1 MKTFKSIFAALLIM
15 VTSLF
20 AFQASAND
28 DKLVEKART
37 AVSSASPDDWYTLA
51 SWAEKC
57 IKKGVNLKEA
67 AEWLDKSISIKETA
81 YNLSVKGDYYVAN
94 KLPEKA
100 LETYIRSIELGR
112 TDEEFD
118 MQAVQNKIT
127 KLISKK

>member
-1 MKTFKSIFAALLIM
+1 MKSLRTIFAALLIM
-15 VTSLF
+15 ATSLF

-37 AVSSASPDDWYTLA
+37 AVSSASPDDWHTLA

-67 AEWLDKSISIKETA
+67 SEWLDKSIAIRETA

-100 LETYIRSIELGR
+100 LESYIRSLELGR
-112 TDEEFD
+112 TDENFD
-118 MQAVQNKIT
+118 IEAVQNKIT
-127 KLISKK
+127 KLVSKK